1 MDYIIDHRRFKKKFT
16 KNELNNYL
24 YKKDR
29 IIQFPRFSKNY
40 YNFFNNYAKKNYKL
54 INNSCLCGA
63 KDDILLSQTD
73 RHCVEFVTVVCK
85 NCGLIRAKDYFRN
98 EDIEDFY
105 KNFYRTVSYTENFKQ
120 LSPTEFFEAQKKTSR
135 FKYELLDKYKIKSFN
150 NLKIVDVGGGAGGVL
165 EHFSNNNEKYLIDYF
180 DPFLRYAETRG
191 IKSIKGGIDK
201 INFIPVIIILSHVI
215 EHWNN
220 FFYKI

>member
-63 KDDILLSQTD
+63 KDDILLNSAYKVSGTAA
-73 RHCVEFVTVVCK
+73 K
-85 NCGLIRAKDYFRN
+85 LGL
-98 EDIEDFY
+98 
-105 KNFYRTVSYTENFKQ
+105 
-120 LSPTEFFEAQKKTSR
+120 KTSYHHCTLLCQSNLTR
-135 FKYELLDKYKIKSFN
+135 LRELL
-150 NLKIVDVGGGAGGVL
+150 
-165 EHFSNNNEKYLIDYF
+165 SN
-180 DPFLRYAETRG
+180 PFTSNITSNATQYHHHPRL
-191 IKSIKGGIDK
+191 
-201 INFIPVIIILSHVI
+201 L
-215 EHWNN
+215 
-220 FFYKI
+220 